1 MENDM
6 EVLKITA
13 GESEYDVLIAGA
25 LMQSIPERLKADYP
39 KSRFAVIS
47 DNNVWGLYGGQFAAG
62 LDALGLRHDVITVPP
77 GERSKS
83 METYAEILGRLARL
97 GYTRSDVIVAFGGGV
112 VGDVTGFAAATYL
125 RGVRYIQIP
134 TTLLAQIDSSVGGK
148 TAVNLPEGKNLAGAF
163 YQPSVVYID
172 TGLLKTLSPED
183 FADGMAEMIKYALI
197 RDKAMI
203 ETLKDNIITAS
214 SPELEELIKR
224 CLEIK
229 RDVVAA
235 DERDKGERM
244 ILNFGHTI
252 GHALER
258 ICSRSGAHI
267 THGQAVSRGMAAITS
282 ASERMDQTKQGTSYL
297 IEKLLQS
304 AALPCG
310 LDGFDSREILEGIFV
325 DKKNIGEKLNIILL
339 GEPGACFIHPISKE
353 SMAQYLYKEENI

>member
-1 MENDM
+1 M

-13 GESEYDVLIAGA
+13 GQSEYDVLIQRD
-25 LMQSIPERLKADYP
+25 LIQSIPARLKGDYP

-47 DNNVWGLYGGQFAAG
+47 DSNVWGIYGGQFSAA
-62 LDALGLRHDVITVPP
+62 LESAGLRHDAIIVPP

-83 METYAEILGRLARL
+83 IEIYAEILGRLARL

-112 VGDVTGFAAATYL
+112 VGDLSGFAAATYL
-125 RGVRYIQIP
+125 RGIRYVQIP

-148 TAVNLPEGKNLAGAF
+148 TAVNLPEGKNLVGAF
-163 YQPSVVYID
+163 YQPSAVYID
-172 TGLLKTLSPED
+172 TGVLGTLAPDD
-183 FADGMAEMIKYALI
+183 FADGMAEMIKYAFI
-197 RDKAMI
+197 RDSAMI
-203 ETLKDNIITAS
+203 ETLADNTITAS
-214 SPELEELIKR
+214 SPELGYLIKR

-267 THGQAVSRGMAAITS
+267 THGQAVARGMAAITH
-282 ASERMDQTKQGTSYL
+282 ASERMGQTNQGTSHV
-297 IEKLLQS
+297 IEKLLKR
-304 AALPCG
+304 AGLPSG
-310 LDGFDSREILEGIFV
+310 LEGFDSGEILEGIFV
-325 DKKNIGEKLNIILL
+325 DKKNVGDKLNIILL
-339 GEPGACFIHPISKE
+339 REPGACFIHPISKE
-353 SMAQYLYKEENI
+353 AMAQYLNKEENIWT